1 MKLLYALLA
10 LAFLASPCIAMNE
23 TDSAYLEGIQ
33 DGYALGYAAIAGQ
46 QDPAYEA
53 AYNQGVAVLNGWM
66 DAVGYTGPRWENLAV
81 TRNSYVLPAGSAEK
95 RAAMIGTYPDG
106 SSIGGQYLGGV

>member
-1 MKLLYALLA
+1 MRSMLLILVA

-23 TDSAYLEGIQ
+23 TDVAYLEGIQ

-66 DAVGYTGPRWENLAV
+66 DAVGYTGQRWENLSVASK
-81 TRNSYVLPAGSAEK
+81 SYVLPAGL
-95 RAAMIGTYPDG
+95 R
-106 SSIGGQYLGGV
+106 